1 MLKLTKQADWKNIEG
16 FMVYRPRI
24 GITMRLEIE
33 TNRFYLGRDYS
44 EAIESYGGIPVH
56 LALIPK
62 ADYIAEGMKGLD
74 GILLPGSNT
83 DVDPHYYG
91 EEPHHKLGT
100 VIPEKDETD
109 RLVLEQVEASSLPM
123 LAICYGMQA
132 LNVSRGGTLVQDIE
146 SHVTGS
152 IKHEQG
158 VPQSRNSH
166 SIKIGETGI
175 LTNLSSGPDADGPF
189 RVNTSHHQAI
199 GKIGR
204 NLIATAWAADGIVEC
219 IEDTR
224 ADRFVLGVQWHPEL
238 TKGFDRLSQKIFR
251 HFVDVCRDRAAY
263 SHSAMDGKDELAV
276 NTY

>member
-1 MLKLTKQADWKNIEG
+1 MA
-16 FMVYRPRI
+16 YRPRI

-44 EAIESYGGIPVH
+44 EAIESFGGIPVH

-62 ADYIAEGMKGLD
+62 PEYIAEAMRGLD

-83 DVDPHYYG
+83 DVDPHYYD
-91 EEPHHKLGT
+91 EEPHHRLGS

-109 RLVLEQVEASSLPM
+109 RLVLEQVEALNMPL

-132 LNVSRGGTLVQDIE
+132 LNVVRGGSLVQDIE
-146 SHVTGS
+146 SQVSGS

-158 VPQSRNSH
+158 IPHMRNSH
-166 SIKIGETGI
+166 SITVGDDGI
-175 LTNLSSGPDADGPF
+175 LADLSTARGDNGRI

-199 GKIGR
+199 GRLGR
-204 NLIATAWAADGIVEC
+204 DLKATAWAADGVIEC

-224 ADRFVLGVQWHPEL
+224 ADRSVMGVQWHPEL
-238 TKGFDRLSQKIFR
+238 TQSFDRLSQEIFR
-251 HFVDVCRDRAAY
+251 NFVENCRKRMNEGNSLSEVKETASY
-263 SHSAMDGKDELAV
+263 
-276 NTY
+276 